1 MRLLPWLLSFLF
13 PLCATTGSSGV
24 PAPGLVDFQHL
35 VRTGHHSA
43 LIAPPGYNP
52 VTDLVAPIFPIPAAQ
67 LFTALQT
74 TALAMPRTY
83 RLDAEPGQYQ
93 AAFVVR
99 TEKANFPDIV
109 ALTAIPLS
117 PTTSSYAFYSH
128 SIYGRSDFGV
138 NLARAK
144 SFATSLQQRVSD

>member
-1 MRLLPWLLSFLF
+1 MRLLPWLLSLLF

-24 PAPGLVDFQHL
+24 PAPGLVDFQQL
-35 VRTGHHSA
+35 LRSGHNSA

-52 VTDLVAPIFPIPAAQ
+52 ASDLIAPVFTISAAQ
-67 LFTALQT
+67 LFATLQETAT
-74 TALAMPRTY
+74 AMPRTY
-83 RLDAEPGQYQ
+83 RLDTEPGQYQ

-99 TEKANFPDIV
+99 TENANFPDIV
-109 ALTAIPLS
+109 ALAAIPLS

-128 SIYGRSDFGV
+128 SIYGRYDFGV

-144 SFATSLQQRVSD
+144 LFATSLQQRVSD